1 MDSAKE
7 MKDLLMYAKTWLFQ
21 KLTLDS
27 HYHVLHIRLNW
38 EVMFGTKDF
47 LPEKNENNSLVCVKH

>member
-1 MDSAKE
+1 MDAAKE

-27 HYHVLHIRLNW
+27 HYDVLHVRLIW
-38 EVMFGTKDF
+38 KVVFGTKDF
-47 LPEKNENNSLVCVKH
+47 LPKKKKTIL